1 MQSNLEKLDSNFV
14 CLEIRLEPKEVDDAL
29 GEAYLRVVKKAKVP
43 GFRPGKTPR
52 AVLEAHYGKEI
63 LYEDA
68 MDILVA
74 ESYHDA
80 LHEHDLSPIDRPD
93 LQIIEPLAQ
102 GNPFVFK
109 ANLQVL
115 PEVVLGQYTGVKAE
129 KSTVNISDEDVTHRL
144 AALREQHAE
153 LVLSDKEELS
163 AGDFAVVDFDGY
175 ADGEP
180 FKGGS
185 AKGYT
190 IQTASEGYLPGFSEG
205 LLGMRTGETREITI
219 TLPADYPAGELAGKE
234 AKFQVTV
241 REIKQKEL
249 PDLDDEFAKSL
260 GANSFGEL
268 TEQVRQ
274 SMVASGENEADKAYA
289 ESIVE
294 KIVAGAQVEIPAM
307 LADRQVEQRYQ
318 TLIKNLA
325 YQGLTIDKYLTEV
338 GKAEEELREEI
349 RPRAEGEVRTDLVL
363 EAVRKA
369 EKIEATD
376 EEIERRVSELAA
388 VSRQKD
394 VSAFRREL
402 ERSGRLGT
410 MIDNL
415 AREKTVKFL
424 VEKAIIDM
432 AD

>member
-190 IQTASEGYLPGFSEG
+190 IQTAAEGYLPGFSEG

-274 SMVASGENEADKAYA
+274 SMVASGENEAEKAYA

-294 KIVAGAQVEIPAM
+294 KIVAGAQVEIPAV

-318 TLIKNLA
+318 TLIRNLA

>member
-14 CLEIRLEPKEVDDAL
+14 SLEIRLEPKEVDDAL

-129 KSTVNISDEDVTHRL
+129 KLTVNISDEDVTHRL

-190 IQTASEGYLPGFSEG
+190 IQTAAEGYLPGFSEG

-219 TLPADYPAGELAGKE
+219 VLPADYPAGELAGKE

-294 KIVAGAQVEIPAM
+294 KIVAGAKVEIPAM

>member
-129 KSTVNISDEDVTHRL
+129 KLTVNISDEDVTHRL

-190 IQTASEGYLPGFSEG
+190 IQTAAEGYLPGFSEG

-274 SMVASGENEADKAYA
+274 SMVASGENEAEKAYA

>member
-1 MQSNLEKLDSNFV
+1 MQSNLEKLDNNFV
-14 CLEIRLEPKEVDDAL
+14 SLEIRLEPKEVDDAL

-129 KSTVNISDEDVTHRL
+129 KLTVNISDEDVTHRL

-190 IQTASEGYLPGFSEG
+190 IQTAAEGYLPGFSEG

-294 KIVAGAQVEIPAM
+294 KIVAGAKVEIPAM

-318 TLIKNLA
+318 TLIRNLA

>member
-1 MQSNLEKLDSNFV
+1 MQSNLEKLDNNFV
-14 CLEIRLEPKEVDDAL
+14 SLEIRLEPKEVDDAL

-129 KSTVNISDEDVTHRL
+129 KLTVNISDEDVTHRL

-190 IQTASEGYLPGFSEG
+190 IQTAAEGYLPGFSEG

-274 SMVASGENEADKAYA
+274 SMVASGENEAEKAYT

-294 KIVAGAQVEIPAM
+294 KIVAGAKVEIPAM

-432 AD
+432 TD

>member
-14 CLEIRLEPKEVDDAL
+14 SLEIRLEPKEVDDAL

-129 KSTVNISDEDVTHRL
+129 KLTVNISDEDVTHRL

-190 IQTASEGYLPGFSEG
+190 IQTAAEGYLPGFSEG

-274 SMVASGENEADKAYA
+274 SMVASGENEAEKAYA

>member
-14 CLEIRLEPKEVDDAL
+14 SLEIRLEPKEVDDAL

-129 KSTVNISDEDVTHRL
+129 KLTVNISDEDVTHRL

-190 IQTASEGYLPGFSEG
+190 IQTAAEGYLPGFSEG

>member
-14 CLEIRLEPKEVDDAL
+14 SLEIRLEPKEVDDAL

-129 KSTVNISDEDVTHRL
+129 KLTVNISDEDVTHRL

-190 IQTASEGYLPGFSEG
+190 IQTAAEGYLPGFSEG

-274 SMVASGENEADKAYA
+274 SMVASGENEAEKAYTG
-289 ESIVE
+289 SIVE
-294 KIVAGAQVEIPAM
+294 KIVAGAKVEIPAM

>member
-1 MQSNLEKLDSNFV
+1 
-14 CLEIRLEPKEVDDAL
+14 
-29 GEAYLRVVKKAKVP
+29 
-43 GFRPGKTPR
+43 
-52 AVLEAHYGKEI
+52 
-63 LYEDA
+63 
-68 MDILVA
+68 
-74 ESYHDA
+74 
-80 LHEHDLSPIDRPD
+80 
-93 LQIIEPLAQ
+93 
-102 GNPFVFK
+102 
-109 ANLQVL
+109 
-115 PEVVLGQYTGVKAE
+115 
-129 KSTVNISDEDVTHRL
+129 
-144 AALREQHAE
+144 
-153 LVLSDKEELS
+153 
-163 AGDFAVVDFDGY
+163 
-175 ADGEP
+175 
-180 FKGGS
+180 
-185 AKGYT
+185 
-190 IQTASEGYLPGFSEG
+190 
-205 LLGMRTGETREITI
+205 MRTGETREITI

-260 GANSFGEL
+260 GANSFDEL
-268 TEQVRQ
+268 KEQVRQ
-274 SMVASGENEADKAYA
+274 SMVASGENEAEKAYTG
-289 ESIVE
+289 SIVE
-294 KIVAGAQVEIPAM
+294 KIVAGAQVEVPAV

>member
-129 KSTVNISDEDVTHRL
+129 KLTVNISDEDVTHRL

-190 IQTASEGYLPGFSEG
+190 IQTAAEGYLPGFSEG

-219 TLPADYPAGELAGKE
+219 VLPADYPAGELAGKE

-274 SMVASGENEADKAYA
+274 SMVASGENEAEKAYA